1 MVFHQNWIKLGNNT
15 SPSFI
20 KFCWNT
26 KKFYYIEHIYR
37 RVHPFFPDFSPLV
50 IHDEKKTRNRTQF
63 FAWFEIAISD
73 ALVEIVDGDGQPME
87 TLYYNPGSEIELTCI
102 IRNRS
107 HWSSK
112 TLWLKDN
119 YPLDLYHRS
128 TVRYVPQFRQ
138 NSSKFAILLIFEYNN
153 YILEMY
159 GVLLKSIFSEIG
171 VRTWVQVVSDLRK
184 NWL

>member
-1 MVFHQNWIKLGNNT
+1 MMK
-15 SPSFI
+15 
-20 KFCWNT
+20 
-26 KKFYYIEHIYR
+26 
-37 RVHPFFPDFSPLV
+37 
-50 IHDEKKTRNRTQF
+50 KKTRNRTQF

-153 YILEMY
+153 YILKMY
-159 GVLLKSIFSEIG
+159 GILLFAMTDNLFWIRIAKLNLWTFLKKHK
-171 VRTWVQVVSDLRK
+171 T
-184 NWL
+184 

>member
-1 MVFHQNWIKLGNNT
+1 
-15 SPSFI
+15 
-20 KFCWNT
+20 
-26 KKFYYIEHIYR
+26 
-37 RVHPFFPDFSPLV
+37 
-50 IHDEKKTRNRTQF
+50 
-63 FAWFEIAISD
+63 
-73 ALVEIVDGDGQPME
+73 ME

-153 YILEMY
+153 YILKMY
-159 GVLLKSIFSEIG
+159 GVLLKSIFSEIRDMSSSSFWSQKKLTLVHFIKHTPLFSQESFIERIWCLSIYVETIR
-171 VRTWVQVVSDLRK
+171 VRKVYLVKMQCTLGILWEQ
-184 NWL
+184 

>member
-1 MVFHQNWIKLGNNT
+1 
-15 SPSFI
+15 
-20 KFCWNT
+20 
-26 KKFYYIEHIYR
+26 
-37 RVHPFFPDFSPLV
+37 
-50 IHDEKKTRNRTQF
+50 
-63 FAWFEIAISD
+63 
-73 ALVEIVDGDGQPME
+73 ME

-153 YILEMY
+153 YILEMN
-159 GVLLKSIFSEIG
+159 GVLLKSIFSGIR
-171 VRTWVQVVSDLRK
+171 VRTWVQKTK
-184 NWL
+184 NWPLFGRLGQLIRGLFLVGKPLEFNLTLISEKTDFSNSFLKKESILKWHLIGLDHFQFPYWDVFKTAG

>member
-1 MVFHQNWIKLGNNT
+1 M
-15 SPSFI
+15 PSFI

-26 KKFYYIEHIYR
+26 KKFYYIEHIYWR
-37 RVHPFFPDFSPLV
+37 FHPFFPDFSTLV

-153 YILEMY
+153 YILKMY
-159 GVLLKSIFSEIG
+159 GVLLKSIFSEIR